1 MSRLSRDHRLETRQ
15 ARTRLKL
22 RHEPYWRQI
31 HHGLFVGYRKGAK
44 GGAWVVR
51 KLQDGRYR
59 KRKLGIADDRQDA
72 NDQDVLSY
80 KQAHLKAIAFAQ
92 KQTDAEHGLDY
103 TVAQAMRDYLV
114 WHRVNSRNH
123 ENTDSVIRANILPRL
138 GRFRLEDL
146 TTAILRRWHTKRA
159 EIDSDDPERRRRRK
173 ATANRNLS
181 VLKAALNH
189 AWENGNADNAEIWR
203 RVRPFKGV
211 EAATVRYLT
220 EAEARC
226 LLGACAPDFRRLV
239 RGALLTGCRYGEL
252 TRLVASD
259 FEREAGVITIRLSKA
274 GKVRHVPLN
283 TEGRLFFTRI
293 TSGMQREQIVFTK
306 ANGIE
311 WRSAEQARPMRRAC
325 QVAGI
330 DPPVSFHILRHT
342 YGSFLAKR
350 AVSLQVIA
358 KLLGHSDTRMTEKH
372 YAHLQ
377 PDYVAQMVRENL
389 PQLETQEKNVV
400 VLAR

>member
-1 MSRLSRDHRLETRQ
+1 MPRLSRDHRLETRQ

-31 HHGLFVGYRKGAK
+31 HSGLFVGYRKGAK
-44 GGAWVVR
+44 GGVWFVR

-259 FEREAGVITIRLSKA
+259 FERDAGVITIRLSKA

-283 TEGRLFFTRI
+283 AEGRLFFTRI
-293 TSGMQREQIVFTK
+293 TTGMQREQIVFTK
-306 ANGIE
+306 GNGIE

-389 PQLETQEKNVV
+389 PQLDTQEKNVV

>member
-1 MSRLSRDHRLETRQ
+1 VSRLSRDHRLETRQ

-220 EAEARC
+220 EARC
-226 LLGACAPDFRRLV
+226 LLGACAPDFQRLV

-283 TEGRLFFTRI
+283 AEGRLFFTRI
-293 TSGMQREQIVFTK
+293 TTGMQREQIVFTK

>member
-72 NDQDVLSY
+72 NDHDVLSY

-123 ENTDSVIRANILPRL
+123 ENTNSVIRANILPRL

-283 TEGRLFFTRI
+283 AEGRLFFTRM

>member
-1 MSRLSRDHRLETRQ
+1 MSIIGAGCLPSFITEILPKRPVFALSRLSRDHRLETRQ
-15 ARTRLKL
+15 ARLRLKL

-44 GGAWVVR
+44 GGVWVVR

-59 KRKLGIADDRQDA
+59 KRKLGIADDRRDA
-72 NDQDVLSY
+72 NDHDVLSY

-92 KQTDAEHGLDY
+92 QQTDAEHGLDY
-103 TVAQAMRDYLV
+103 TVAQAMRDYLA
-114 WHRVNSRNH
+114 WHRVHSRNY

-211 EAATVRYLT
+211 EAADSTLPNRSRGQML
-220 EAEARC
+220 AGG
-226 LLGACAPDFRRLV
+226 LCAGLS
-239 RGALLTGCRYGEL
+239 T
-252 TRLVASD
+252 
-259 FEREAGVITIRLSKA
+259 AGQGRIVDWLS
-274 GKVRHVPLN
+274 L
-283 TEGRLFFTRI
+283 
-293 TSGMQREQIVFTK
+293 
-306 ANGIE
+306 
-311 WRSAEQARPMRRAC
+311 RRA
-325 QVAGI
+325 
-330 DPPVSFHILRHT
+330 DS
-342 YGSFLAKR
+342 
-350 AVSLQVIA
+350 
-358 KLLGHSDTRMTEKH
+358 TRGE
-372 YAHLQ
+372 
-377 PDYVAQMVRENL
+377 
-389 PQLETQEKNVV
+389 
-400 VLAR
+400 

>member
-15 ARTRLKL
+15 ARLRLKL

-44 GGAWVVR
+44 GGVWVVR
-51 KLQDGRYR
+51 KLQDGRYL

-72 NDQDVLSY
+72 NDHDVLSY

-103 TVAQAMRDYLV
+103 TVAQAMHDYLA
-114 WHRVNSRNH
+114 WHRVHSRNY
-123 ENTDSVIRANILPRL
+123 ENTGSVIRANILPKL

-159 EIDSDDPERRRRRK
+159 EIDSDDPELRRRRK
-173 ATANRNLS
+173 VTANRNLS

-189 AWENGNADNAEIWR
+189 AWENGEADHSEIWR
-203 RVRPFKGV
+203 RVKPFKGV
-211 EAATVRYLT
+211 EAATVRFLS
-220 EAEARC
+220 EVESIR
-226 LLGACAPDFRRLV
+226 LLGACEPDFRRLV
-239 RGALLTGCRYGEL
+239 KGALLTGCRYGEL

-283 TEGRLFFTRI
+283 AEGQLFFTHI
-293 TSGMQREQIVFTK
+293 TTDMQREQIVFIK

-311 WRSAEQARPMRRAC
+311 WCSAEQARPMRRAC

-350 AVSLQVIA
+350 GVSLQVIA

-389 PQLETQEKNVV
+389 PQLDVREKNVV

>member
-51 KLQDGRYR
+51 KLQDGRYC

-283 TEGRLFFTRI
+283 AEGRLFFTRI